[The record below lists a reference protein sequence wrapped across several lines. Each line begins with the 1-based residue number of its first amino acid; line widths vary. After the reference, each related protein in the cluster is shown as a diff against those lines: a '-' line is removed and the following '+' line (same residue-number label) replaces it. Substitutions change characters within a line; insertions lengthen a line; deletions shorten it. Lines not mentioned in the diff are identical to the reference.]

1 MSILERQS
9 RKVTERELI
18 RYLLL
23 GSLPNITDLTQRLQ
37 DVRFPGSL
45 ITYKHV
51 PQEYRAVF
59 NIDTYNKALSD
70 IKFDIDVFNE
80 ELNDL
85 FVKAS
90 NKLNYADLF
99 FRLNSKEL
107 DRLSEE
113 LNLLLF
119 INNNADFYFSGF
131 VENFISNTNTD
142 TSKTTEGL
150 VDLIENV
157 LALPYRGRNTKRI
170 DVGSLVSEQ
179 NVDVEVT
186 GATGGPSG
194 QPNSLEL
201 IPNSVFGSIF
211 TDDLNVWGYKVL
223 STQDNPVS
231 ISFTFPLNPDGVSES
246 EFFVSRFEFNTHGLG
261 TINVKIEV
269 SNDNVN
275 FLALNGYEGG
285 VDTNDSSKTYGLD
298 FETNLVEY
306 VRVTLTKNQPD
317 SEVSGTVNNPTSGSA
332 NADPI
337 SLYEY
342 IFGLK
347 RFAAF
352 QTGRI
357 QNGVY
362 FSKPISFSSLEDI
375 GKVSID
381 TENLIPSGTS
391 INFSIA
397 KVIPGKDNKFIPITP
412 VNSSGKVGEN
422 KILQFN
428 SSEEITEKFTVASDS
443 NSEDA
448 AVVYGTPFQ
457 GKEFYRIGPAIPQI
471 PQFET
476 SKLFRGFNGWYR
488 DKSGS
493 FEILEVT
500 DNYVPFEQTDL
511 ERVYV
516 LQTEQVTAAN
526 YTSTDDIIR
535 KRLQVS
541 RPPYYDNTR
550 GHALKPEPG
559 VQNSLLDVRPN
570 YAIYR
575 VLHNTDTDR
584 QYDSFTL
591 SSNRLQYLPSSS
603 FVIETNNQA
612 ALLPSITSANGT
624 IVYQEGSDYIFEV
637 ESIGGQSK
645 PTGRISIPEGSAFL
659 DANNNVQTLSLV
671 FTYVAD
677 PDITHKVSS
686 IQGNNII
693 LVHSQNLPQDSIEV
707 IYRYVPVAPSA
718 IIRSSVRVSNLPTT
732 SNSRIFYVEGRDYSF
747 DPSTGAIQRIPTG
760 EIGTTDSVYVQF
772 SYRGASSSLETFT
785 AWAFVA
791 AGESERIKFDLNET
805 TQENKL
811 TVDETIGESFFIN
824 TTEGL
829 INLTKAPSTPVL
841 PGGWVQFV
849 VRSKNPDLNQT
860 YGSNLIDQVIQLKDV
875 NNKKIFRSFN
885 IYFNEITAFRQ
896 PLKEVTLN
904 HLKVNTL
911 LSNHNVFAVDS
922 ITDPFNS
929 YIVLNF
935 RPNLTEELYLKVPTE
950 DGDETN
956 PPRAIDEEYMFVW
969 FKKIST
975 ETVKSNSLI
984 VKIELS
990 RNASVDGAITPKC
1003 IKYQLRVGP

>member
-9 RKVTERELI
+9 RKLTERELI

-37 DVRFPGSL
+37 NVRFPGSL
-45 ITYKHV
+45 ITYKHL

-59 NIDTYNKALSD
+59 NIDSYNKALSE

-85 FVKAS
+85 FIKAS

-107 DRLSEE
+107 DKLSEE

-119 INNNADFYFSGF
+119 INNNGDFYFSGF
-131 VENFISNTNTD
+131 VESFTSNTNTD

-150 VDLIENV
+150 VDLAENV

-170 DVGSLVSEQ
+170 DVGSLISEQ

-186 GATGGPSG
+186 GATGGADG
-194 QPNSLEL
+194 QPNNLEL

-211 TDDLNVWGYKVL
+211 TDDLNIWGYKVQ
-223 STQDNPVS
+223 STQNNPVS

-246 EFFVSRFEFNTHGLG
+246 EFFISRFEFNTHGLG
-261 TINVKIEV
+261 TINVKIQV

-306 VRVTLTKNQPD
+306 VKVTLTKEQPD
-317 SEVSGTVNNPTSGSA
+317 SEVPGTTDVSGTETST
-332 NADPI
+332 

-375 GKVSID
+375 GKVSVSA
-381 TENLIPSGTS
+381 ENYIPTGTS

-397 KVIPGKDNKFIPITP
+397 KIIPGKENKFIPVTTI
-412 VNSSGKVGEN
+412 NSSGNLGESKV
-422 KILQFN
+422 LQFN
-428 SSEEITEKFTVASDS
+428 SSEQITEKFTVDS
-443 NSEDA
+443 NNNSEDA
-448 AVVYGTPFQ
+448 AIVYGTPFQ
-457 GKEFYRIGPAIPQI
+457 GKQFYRIGPAIPQV

-500 DNYVPFEQTDL
+500 DNYISFEQTDL
-511 ERVYV
+511 EKIYT
-516 LQTEQVTAAN
+516 LQTEQVTATN
-526 YTSTDDIIR
+526 YTSTDGIKR
-535 KRLQVS
+535 RRLQVS
-541 RPPYYDNTR
+541 RPPYYDVTR

-575 VLHNTDTDR
+575 ILNNTSTSR
-584 QYDSFTL
+584 QYDTFSL
-591 SSNRLQYLPSSS
+591 GDDRLQYLPSSS
-603 FVIETNNQA
+603 FIIETNNQA
-612 ALLPSITSANGT
+612 ELLPNITSANGT
-624 IVYQEGSDYIFEV
+624 VVYQEGSDYNFEV
-637 ESIGGQSK
+637 ENIGGESK
-645 PTGRISIPEGSAFL
+645 PTGRISIPDGSAFL
-659 DANNNVQTLSLV
+659 DATGSVINFTLV
-671 FTYVAD
+671 FTYVPAA
-677 PDITHKVSS
+677 DITHKVSS

-693 LVHSQNLPQDSIEV
+693 LEHAQNLPQDSIEI
-707 IYRYVPVAPSA
+707 IYRYVPVAPSS

-747 DPSTGAIQRIPTG
+747 DPGTGAIQRIPTG
-760 EIGTTDSVYVQF
+760 EIGTTDSVYIQF

-785 AWAFVA
+785 TWVFVA
-791 AGESERIKFDLNET
+791 TNDSERIKFDLNET
-805 TQENKL
+805 TQQNKL
-811 TVDETIGESFFIN
+811 IVDETIGESFFVNSI
-824 TTEGL
+824 EGL
-829 INLTKAPSTPVL
+829 VNLTKAPSTPVL
-841 PGGWVQFV
+841 SGGWVQFV
-849 VRSKNPDLNQT
+849 VRSKNPDINQT
-860 YGSNLIDQVIQLKDV
+860 YGQNLIDQVIQLKDI

-911 LSNHNVFAVDS
+911 LSNHDVFAVDS
-922 ITDPFNS
+922 ITDPFDS

-956 PPRAIDEEYMFVW
+956 PPREIDEEFMFVW
-969 FKKIST
+969 FKKVST
-975 ETVKSNSLI
+975 ETVKSNTLV
-984 VKIELS
+984 VKAELS